1 MTSPRLCPVE
11 NGSVRKHRA
20 ARPPS
25 LALARAATFVPRIE
39 GGQDLTFG
47 VSSVSCNGRGGWHCL
62 ALGIAARRMLQ
73 VRASRTMQDLEA
85 PVSATGAVGA
95 CRRGVRWPDRK
106 PRRLRAGEEDR
117 RGWRAAAIVWDQS
130 LPGEVA
136 PRLQS
141 AIGPRPTLC
150 GKIVLVRPARPS
162 SGYRSGAHSSSASNS
177 RLPARPASPAATA
190 AVGWRARL
198 QGLKRRAPAS
208 HRQALVA
215 ALAPPR
221 PSALRSGAAWR
232 EPVE

>member
-47 VSSVSCNGRGGWHCL
+47 VSSVSCDGRGSWHCL
-62 ALGIAARRMLQ
+62 ALGMQLAECCRSAPHALCRTWRPQHRRPARWGLPPRRALARWQ
-73 VRASRTMQDLEA
+73 ATSASR
-85 PVSATGAVGA
+85 
-95 CRRGVRWPDRK
+95 C
-106 PRRLRAGEEDR
+106 EEDR

-130 LPGEVA
+130 LPGEVV

-150 GKIVLVRPARPS
+150 GKIVLGPTRPS
-162 SGYRSGAHSSSASNS
+162 SGYRSGAHSSCASNS

-190 AVGWRARL
+190 AAGWRARL